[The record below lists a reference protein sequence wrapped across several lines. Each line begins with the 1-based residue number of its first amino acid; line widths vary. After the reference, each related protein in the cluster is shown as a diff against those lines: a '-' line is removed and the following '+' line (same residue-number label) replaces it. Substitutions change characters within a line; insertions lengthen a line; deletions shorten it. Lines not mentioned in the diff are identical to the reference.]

1 MKRWISCLNT
11 FAVCPRSSASFM
23 RLTAVWPRHRFF
35 CRTVLSWATAER
47 CPMTALSASAKSCLN
62 SRMTPGYLRRL
73 SGYAAELGARRKE
86 REPRKRPCGHGLL
99 RRSCCGIK
107 KYDDRRNLG
116 TEHSKHTQSDPEI
129 RSVNFR
135 LLRRKKS
142 FCFLKEGFCLANI
155 KTVSTITVAESG
167 EFVLINCQDRK

>member
-1 MKRWISCLNT
+1 MDIVLKYIRRLPPQLGIIHAFNGSMAQAQAFLQNGFKLGYGGAMSYDGSKRI
-11 FAVCPRSSASFM
+11 RKI
-23 RLTAVWPRHRFF
+23 
-35 CRTVLSWATAER
+35 LSELPVTLGTW
-47 CPMTALSASAKSCLN
+47 
-62 SRMTPGYLRRL
+62 RRL
-73 SGYAAELGARRKE
+73 SGYAAELGARRKQ